1 MLRTADGAAA
11 GSPPQFM
18 TMTHVLDRRTLLR
31 ATGAATIGAAVGGT
45 LTAGAVASADSPAF
59 AHGVASGDPL
69 PDSVLLWTRVTPT
82 PDALPGSGAGPVVQV
97 GWELAADP
105 AFGTV
110 VQSGSVTAGPDRD
123 HTVKVD
129 VGGLAPGTTYHYRFH
144 YGGEVSAAGTTRTAP
159 ATEAAVSRL
168 RFGVVS
174 CSNWQS
180 GHFAAYRHLAERGD
194 LDAVI
199 HLGDYLYEYAPGD
212 FPLGY
217 SVRPHAPAREALTLA
232 DYRVRHAQYK
242 SDPDL
247 QRLHRA
253 CPWIITWD
261 DHEVANDAWSGGA
274 QNHQPGEGLY
284 AARRAAAYQ
293 AYFEWMPVRNAADR
307 LYRRLRFGRLAE
319 LSMLDLRSYR
329 SQQVSA
335 GSGSV
340 DDPARTIAGAAQLNW
355 LIGGLTASTAQW
367 KLVGNPV
374 MISPVAV
381 PPLPRELT
389 GPLLT
394 LLGLPSE
401 GLSVF
406 TDQWDGYTADR
417 LRILRALRD
426 NSVRDA
432 VFLTGDIHSSWACDL
447 PYDAGTYPFTPSVAT
462 ELVCPSVTSDNIDDL
477 LGVAPRTVSPVVES
491 AVMTLNWHVRW
502 VEYDS
507 HGASV
512 LQVTPEAVQMDWYF
526 LADRT
531 DPASSMSYARSYRV
545 RTGTQRVGRVYTP
558 ITP

>member
-1 MLRTADGAAA
+1 
-11 GSPPQFM
+11 
-18 TMTHVLDRRTLLR
+18 MTHVLGRRVLLR
-31 ATGAATIGAAVGGT
+31 ATGAATVATAIGGA
-45 LTAGAVASADSPAF
+45 LTAGAVQAEADSLAF

-82 PDALPGSGAGPVVQV
+82 PDAVPGSGAGPTVEV
-97 GWELAADP
+97 GWEVAADP
-105 AFGTV
+105 AFAAV
-110 VQSGSVTAGPDRD
+110 LRSGSVTTGPDHD
-123 HTVKVD
+123 HTVKVE
-129 VGGLAPGTTYHYRFH
+129 VGGLSPAATYYYRFRL
-144 YGGEVSAAGTTRTAP
+144 GTQVSAAGTTRTAP

-180 GHFAAYRHLAERGD
+180 GYFAAYRHLAERGD

-199 HLGDYLYEYAPGD
+199 HLGDYLYEYGPGQ
-212 FPLGY
+212 FPIGY
-217 SVRPHAPAREALTLA
+217 DIRPHVPAREALTLA
-232 DYRVRHAQYK
+232 DYRKRHAQYK

-247 QRLHRA
+247 QRLHRT

-274 QNHQPGEGLY
+274 QNHQPNEGAW

-293 AYFEWMPVRNAADR
+293 AYFEWMPVRNAGDR

-329 SQQVSA
+329 SQQVSV
-335 GSGSV
+335 GSGQV
-340 DDPARTIAGAAQLNW
+340 DDPARTIAGTQQMNW
-355 LIGGLTASTAQW
+355 LVAGLTTSTAQW

-394 LLGLPSE
+394 LLGLPAE
-401 GLSVF
+401 GIAAF

-426 NSVRDA
+426 NGIHDA

-447 PYDAGTYPFTPSVAT
+447 PYDAGTYPFSPSVGT
-462 ELVCPSVTSDNIDDL
+462 ELVCPPATSDNIDDL
-477 LGVAPRTVSPVVES
+477 LHVAPRTVSPVIE
-491 AVMTLNWHVRW
+491 AAIMALNWHVRW

-507 HGASV
+507 HGAAV
-512 LQVTPEAVQMDWYF
+512 LEVTPDAVQMDWYF
-526 LADRT
+526 LADRAN
-531 DPASSMSYARSYRV
+531 PASAMSYARSYRV

>member
-1 MLRTADGAAA
+1 
-11 GSPPQFM
+11 
-18 TMTHVLDRRTLLR
+18 VLR
-31 ATGAATIGAAVGGT
+31 ASGAATLGIALGAGTTAAAVDNP
-45 LTAGAVASADSPAF
+45 VF

-69 PDSVLLWTRVTPT
+69 PGSVLLWTRVTPT
-82 PDALPGSGAGPVVQV
+82 PDALPGSGVGPTVTV
-97 GWELAADP
+97 GWELGTDAG
-105 AFGTV
+105 FGTV
-110 VQSGSVTAGPDRD
+110 VRSGSVTTGPARD

-129 VGGLAPGTTYHYRFH
+129 VTGLAPATTYHYRFR
-144 YGGEVSAAGTTRTAP
+144 YGGTVSASGTTRTAP
-159 ATEAAVSRL
+159 ATDAAVQRL

-174 CSNWQS
+174 CSNWQA
-180 GHFAAYRHLAERGD
+180 GYFAAYRHLAARGD

-199 HLGDYLYEYAPGD
+199 HLGDYLYEYAPGE

-217 SVRPHAPAREALTLA
+217 SVRPHLPAREMLTLA
-232 DYRVRHAQYK
+232 DYRTRHAQYK

-247 QRLHRA
+247 QRLHA
-253 CPWIITWD
+253 AYPWIITWD

-274 QNHQPGEGLY
+274 ENHQPEEGSY

-293 AYFEWMPVRNAADR
+293 AYFEWMPVRNAGDR

-329 SQQVSA
+329 SKQA
-335 GSGSV
+335 GTGSGSV
-340 DDPARTIAGAAQLNW
+340 GDPNRTIAGAEQLSW
-355 LIGGLTASTAQW
+355 LLGGLTGSQAQW

-389 GPLLT
+389 GPLLK
-394 LLGLPSE
+394 LLGLPAE
-401 GLSVF
+401 GLAVF

-426 NSVRDA
+426 NSVRDT
-432 VFLTGDIHSSWACDL
+432 VFLTGDIHSSWACDV

-462 ELVCPSVTSDNIDDL
+462 ELVCTSVTSDNIDDL
-477 LGVAPRTVSPVVES
+477 LHVAPRTVSPVVES
-491 AVMTLNWHVRW
+491 GVMALNWHVRW

-512 LQVTPEAVQMDWYF
+512 LEVTPAAVQMDWYF
-526 LADRT
+526 LADRA
-531 DPASSMSYARSYRV
+531 DPNSTIRHARSYRV
-545 RTGTQRVGRVYTP
+545 RAGTQRVSRVYTP
-558 ITP
+558 LVPGGA